1 MSATSALLE
10 SQREHEIYLPLT
22 AQGND
27 KKIADDGL
35 DTYQVH
41 NTQPR
46 LHISAAP
53 PDDELSPMQTDPEI
67 PSRSGSVSSSL
78 DPYYFGIQTPADSPA
93 PQFPEPGFL
102 SMTPET
108 RTPNEPVTPGRDPA
122 NIDRMGLVGV
132 GELATPRWGK
142 IQRHPHD
149 EDTDIHQEQIHGDD
163 VLEEDVTELVIDEV
177 EKDGPDSPWTIEA
190 VDGESDGKDEPTDVN
205 PVTRTLRSRRS
216 IADESGGEEILY
228 PRKPYGSDFLHPT
241 ILPKHPSAS
250 PEEPPSPLL
259 PPLPTEQ
266 PFLSGSSAP
275 SAFTPLRKAKKRTS
289 DEFEMDHTGSLVSK
303 LSGVPK
309 DRTGSAAR
317 DKDDK
322 SASTRK
328 HRSIGSSVSGNASRD
343 RARRRESLN
352 VTAPAKLCDAPP
364 PMDPTPVRSEREKH
378 TRQLSGGSSSSG
390 HEAALHAHSRR
401 VHTTD
406 FSHLP
411 PSPSTTSIQHILRHA
426 GSATSTTNPPLRPP
440 SSHKDIAAPQPQPQ
454 AHSSPNVAHS
464 LLRGTQEGWSGL
476 DDDAH
481 AEALRKLDGLSTK
494 TARARASVGSFGR
507 PSSMSRP
514 GTPASTAGRSGV
526 HWEGVSSD
534 GGGKMTRRGSTKDRK
549 EEHPQRQPIGLG
561 ISFSGDASQEHTEVR
576 GGGIVSSDEHAY
588 SSSGVEKTPKK
599 PGSMSTRLSF
609 TPKRGSA
616 SSTTYTSTPTSS
628 RDSASMSTATSMTSV
643 SGPSAS
649 GRHSTGAGKGRRNSA
664 GSDISSAYSGGDV
677 AVFKDRQP
685 SFAASGEALEEDR
698 VPPVPPLPK
707 DLSTYRSP
715 PQSSH
720 GITFPPSGA
729 DESDVDRTMSLEVPP
744 GSSKPLSHSHAQY
757 LSSGNHGSYSSPESV
772 PSVTKTPSKKW
783 SFSALNIKLTP
794 SMSSMKGKDS
804 PSSKS
809 SGFPLSPRSVQTFGQ
824 QLRKSGSREQALS
837 PPVAPGASWSPGQ
850 PDAMTSAAS
859 LASMSSVGS
868 TRTPK
873 SPVVLSGKAP
883 SRPETASSVSHHTT
897 SALSAPHNAPLSPSS
912 MRRQQSKRLTPSS
925 IPFFR
930 RSSSQSMQIPPSN
943 QVTMS
948 ISPTLS
954 SGNGASASHHVK
966 ASRSPNKESSRG
978 VPTTPASSQKKSS
991 VLSLGLP
998 SLLKSSSRR
1007 SLHGDKS
1014 DTGTSKE
1021 SKESARSK
1029 DSEKEKSKQ
1038 DQKDRSESRIS
1049 VLMGRKRGK
1058 TLSSTDPKKGASA
1071 IALPPMQMSA
1081 LPATTAQRVANLKSG
1096 SSAST
1101 PASSIT
1107 RTPSTSRVTSQT
1119 VSSMQKQSDASLRSR
1134 NQPLPTIAG
1143 SPSVGTTGYSV
1154 PKESKD
1160 YPPSVLLNSI
1170 GGMSKETPTKI
1181 PRISSRTSA
1190 AGSPGLGSATVSS
1203 RRISL
1208 NVTAPSTDPSP
1219 TPGDAAI
1226 NEFGVLENGD
1236 AQVAKPSGET
1246 ASRRL
1251 SVRASPSINSRVPRQ
1266 VSGPPSSGGIPRK
1279 SNRDSVSF
1287 SALRKASTGSV
1298 ASTASVALPS
1308 ETTHSHRFSAL
1319 SPSKGLKLLSPK
1331 ISLSSRSSNNH
1342 SSTSS
1347 AQRAHAGTPAS
1358 SRQSLSTPSP
1368 VPSNIDEEEFL
1379 GDEEM
1384 MQYIRRQQTK
1394 KMAHGASQAELD
1406 DLLKFPEPIPP
1417 SPGLSPEEVL
1427 NSSQAQFLSEY
1438 EKEEILN
1445 YPQVYCIGSGSPKKN
1460 AHPQIV
1466 VNNFGYD
1473 DERGDYQVINGD
1485 HLAFRYEIMDTLGKG
1500 SFGQVLNCRDH
1511 QTGESVA
1518 IKIIRNKK
1526 RFHHQA
1532 LVEIKILDNLRKW
1545 DHEEKHHVIKMTEH
1559 FYFRNHLC
1567 IAMELLSIN
1576 LYELIKANGFVGFT
1590 TTLIRRF
1597 TSQMILSLCLM
1608 RHHRIVHCDLKP
1620 ENVLLRHPAKSAI
1633 KVIDFGSS
1641 CLEHE
1646 KIYTYIQ
1653 SRFYRSPEVI
1663 LGMNYH
1669 MAIDMWSLGCILA
1682 ELYTGFPIF
1691 PGENEQEQLSCIM
1704 EVLGPPD
1711 KDFINRSSRK
1721 RLFFDNN
1728 GAPRPVVNSKG
1739 RRRRPGTKTLAQVL
1753 RCQDEDF
1760 VDFIAR
1766 CLVWDPERRMKP
1778 QAALQH
1784 NFLRAGRRSKITSSS
1799 PATTK
1804 ALLSSSSLTSSRTT
1818 KVAETPKKS
1827 QISAPTPLTAR
1838 TSRTTTNGVPST
1850 PIHTTTAGSS
1860 SRTYRSGQSHGL
1872 STQYSSRTLSGFVVS
1887 PQSSS
1892 EMPFEQELMSW
1903 LQTTASLK

>member
-1 MSATSALLE
+1 MSATSALLD
-10 SQREHEIYLPLT
+10 SQREHELHLSFA
-22 AQGND
+22 AQGSD

-35 DTYQVH
+35 DMHQVH

-53 PDDELSPMQTDPEI
+53 PDDELSPMDTDPEI
-67 PSRSGSVSSSL
+67 LSRSGSVLSSL
-78 DPYYFGIQTPADSPA
+78 DPYYFGIQTPGDSPA
-93 PQFPEPGFL
+93 PQLPEPGFPP
-102 SMTPET
+102 MTPET

-142 IQRHPHD
+142 IQRRTHD
-149 EDTDIHQEQIHGDD
+149 EDTDSHDEQVHDH
-163 VLEEDVTELVIDEV
+163 VLEEDTNELVIDEV

-190 VDGESDGKDEPTDVN
+190 VDGESDGKDEPTDIKQ
-205 PVTRTLRSRRS
+205 VTRTLRSRRS
-216 IADESGGEEILY
+216 LADESGGEEILY
-228 PRKPYGSDFLHPT
+228 PRKPFGSELLHPT
-241 ILPKHPSAS
+241 HLPNYPPAS

-259 PPLPTEQ
+259 PPLLTEQ
-266 PFLSGSSAP
+266 PFIGGPVVVSSPP
-275 SAFTPLRKAKKRTS
+275 SAFTPQRKAKKRTS

-303 LSGVPK
+303 LSGAPK
-309 DRTGSAAR
+309 DRTGSTTR
-317 DKDDK
+317 DRDEK

-328 HRSIGSSVSGNASRD
+328 HRSIGSSVSGSASRD
-343 RARRRESLN
+343 RTRRRESLA
-352 VTAPAKLCDAPP
+352 VSTPAKPSDVPP
-364 PMDPTPVRSEREKH
+364 PMDATPVRLEREKH
-378 TRQLSGGSSSSG
+378 TRQLSAGSSSSS
-390 HEAALHAHSRR
+390 HDAALHAHTRR

-426 GSATSTTNPPLRPP
+426 GSATSTTNPPLRPS
-440 SSHKDIAAPQPQPQ
+440 SSHKDMTQPQGQSQ
-454 AHSSPNVAHS
+454 AHSSPSVAHS
-464 LLRGTQEGWSGL
+464 LLRGTQEGWPGL

-481 AEALRKLDGLSTK
+481 AEALRKLDGLSMK

-534 GGGKMTRRGSTKDRK
+534 GGGKISRRGSTKDRERK
-549 EEHPQRQPIGLG
+549 EELSQRQPIGLG
-561 ISFSGDASQEHTEVR
+561 ISLSGDPSQEHTEVR
-576 GGGIVSSDEHAY
+576 GGGIVSGDEHAY
-588 SSSGVEKTPKK
+588 NSSGVEKTPKK

-628 RDSASMSTATSMTSV
+628 RDSASMSTATSVTSV

-677 AVFKDRQP
+677 AAFKDRQP

-720 GITFPPSGA
+720 GIAFPPSGA
-729 DESDVDRTMSLEVPP
+729 DESDIDRTMSLEVPP
-744 GSSKPLSHSHAQY
+744 GSSKLLSHSHAQY
-757 LSSGNHGSYSSPESV
+757 LQSSANHGSYSAPESA
-772 PSVTKTPSKKW
+772 PSVAKTPSKKW
-783 SFSALNIKLTP
+783 SFSNALNIKLTP

-804 PSSKS
+804 PSTKS

-850 PDAMTSAAS
+850 PDAMASAAS

-868 TRTPK
+868 TRNPK
-873 SPVVLSGKAP
+873 SPAVLSGKAP
-883 SRPETASSVSHHTT
+883 SRAGTASSASHHTT
-897 SALSAPHNAPLSPSS
+897 SAAHNAPLSPSS
-912 MRRQQSKRLTPSS
+912 MRRHQSKRLTPSS

-943 QVTMS
+943 PVTMS
-948 ISPTLS
+948 VSPTQSS
-954 SGNGASASHHVK
+954 SGTGASATHHVK
-966 ASRSPNKESSRG
+966 TSRSPNKESSRA

-1014 DTGTSKE
+1014 DNGT

-1029 DSEKEKSKQ
+1029 DLEKEKSKQ
-1038 DQKDRSESRIS
+1038 DQKERSESRIS

-1058 TLSSTDPKKGASA
+1058 TLSSTDPKKGASV

-1081 LPATTAQRVANLKSG
+1081 LPASTAQRVANLKNS

-1101 PASSIT
+1101 PASSVT

-1154 PKESKD
+1154 AKESKD

-1190 AGSPGLGSATVSS
+1190 AGSPGLGGATVSS

-1219 TPGDAAI
+1219 TPADPSI
-1226 NEFGVLENGD
+1226 NEFGVLDSGD
-1236 AQVAKPSGET
+1236 APVMKASGET
-1246 ASRRL
+1246 TRRL

-1266 VSGPPSSGGIPRK
+1266 ASGPPSSGGIPRK

-1287 SALRKASTGSV
+1287 STLRKASTGSV
-1298 ASTASVALPS
+1298 ASTTSVAPPS

-1331 ISLSSRSSNNH
+1331 ISLSTRSSNNNA
-1342 SSTSS
+1342 STSS
-1347 AQRAHAGTPAS
+1347 VHRAHAGTPAS

-1368 VPSNIDEEEFL
+1368 VPSAIDEEELL

-1417 SPGLSPEEVL
+1417 SPALTPEEVL
-1427 NSSQAQFLSEY
+1427 NSSQAQFLSDY

-1445 YPQVYCIGSGSPKKN
+1445 YPQVYCIGSGSPKKK
-1460 AHPQIV
+1460 AHPEIV

-1473 DERGDYQVINGD
+1473 DERGDYQVVNGD

-1590 TTLIRRF
+1590 TALIRRF

-1753 RCQDEDF
+1753 RCQDDDF

-1766 CLVWDPERRMKP
+1766 CLVWDPEKRMKP

-1784 NFLRAGRRSKITSSS
+1784 NFLRAGRRSKITSPS
-1799 PATTK
+1799 PATAKT
-1804 ALLSSSSLTSSRTT
+1804 LLSSSSLTSSRAT
-1818 KVAETPKKS
+1818 KVTETPKKS

-1850 PIHTTTAGSS
+1850 PIHTTTVGS
-1860 SRTYRSGQSHGL
+1860 SRTYRSGQPHGL
-1872 STQYSSRTLSGFVVS
+1872 SSQYSSRTLSGFA
-1887 PQSSS
+1887 
-1892 EMPFEQELMSW
+1892 
-1903 LQTTASLK
+1903 TTASLK